1 MTKTRYKERICESI
15 SIANSSLSLVMDE
28 IWEAQE
34 VAKEHSLSDIEKK
47 GILKISELLK
57 EVKREMEIVFKACKE
72 DKL

>member
-1 MTKTRYKERICESI
+1 
-15 SIANSSLSLVMDE
+15 MDE